1 MNIRATTIAAEGL
14 PRRAFTVSEVERM
27 VEIGL
32 IDEHERL
39 ELLGGE
45 LVPMSAKGSAHEV
58 VKLGLIEFLIRN
70 CPARFRVIPETTF
83 RLSIDTFIE
92 PDFLVFPASVPLRE
106 LKGPDAVLAIEVS
119 DSSLGYDL
127 GRKPRIYAQYGISEL
142 WVIDAPKLI
151 VHVHRGVGPE
161 GYGDVK
167 TFDQQ
172 ALLTPMNVP
181 ELAVRLA
188 DLNLGP

>member
-27 VEIGL
+27 VDVGL

-45 LVPMSAKGSAHEV
+45 LVPMSPKGFFHER
-58 VKLGLIEFLIRN
+58 VKLRLNLFLARN
-70 CPARFRVIPETTF
+70 CPERFLVIPETTF
-83 RLSIDTFIE
+83 RLSDDTFIE

-106 LKGPDAVLAIEVS
+106 MKGPDAVLAIEVS

-127 GRKPRIYAQYGISEL
+127 GRKPRIYAQYGIPEL
-142 WVIDAPKLI
+142 WVINAPELI

-161 GYGDVK
+161 GYGDVQS
-167 TFDQQ
+167 FDQQ
-172 ALLTPMNVP
+172 VLLTPMSVP
-181 ELAVRLA
+181 ELAVRLT